1 MFGHLRP
8 GFCGDPCGH
17 FSAGGYDFFEFDVD
31 VGISCCPK
39 CSCLMIVFVM
49 LISMPML
56 LDFDVDVDVD
66 IAVGRPSLM
75 WMAIDIYVFID
86 LARSHPA
93 NKSKSPC
100 ENRLAKLI
108 ENVQATSR
116 EQSRAKLVRIW
127 HI

>member
-1 MFGHLRP
+1 
-8 GFCGDPCGH
+8 
-17 FSAGGYDFFEFDVD
+17 
-31 VGISCCPK
+31 
-39 CSCLMIVFVM
+39 MIVFVM

-56 LDFDVDVDVD
+56 LDFDIDVDVD

-93 NKSKSPC
+93 SKSKSHC

-108 ENVQATSR
+108 PLQENVQATSR